1 MIKDSTSIKVT
12 LVDNRSFDAELR
24 GAEPDKDLAVLRIKS
39 PPNLTPV
46 LVGSSSGLQ
55 VRLGCSTAPVT
66 DGHSQW
72 HHAAVERF

>member
-12 LVDNRSFDAELR
+12 LADNRSFNAELR

-55 VRLGCSTAPVT
+55 VRRSCSSAPLT
-66 DGHSQW
+66 QGKGQ
-72 HHAAVERF
+72 